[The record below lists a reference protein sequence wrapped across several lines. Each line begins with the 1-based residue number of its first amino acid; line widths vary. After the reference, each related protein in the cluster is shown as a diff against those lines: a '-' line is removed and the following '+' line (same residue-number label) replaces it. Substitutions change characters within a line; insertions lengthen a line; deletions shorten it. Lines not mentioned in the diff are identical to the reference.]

1 MRKKVLIVL
10 VFGIFLFTAAA
21 ADENY
26 LPNSGHLK
34 GFIYKKDG
42 ETPRWGAQVVLQDV
56 ENKLVFRSNVT
67 DDTGDYELI
76 NVPVGDYKVMIVA
89 MEKPYKVKNIDF
101 LINIL
106 DNKTSFISF
115 SLKKSIKGLFFLL
128 EPCCLATIIS
138 GTAAGVT
145 VGKLIPPKEQ
155 KEVSPTQK

>member
-10 VFGIFLFTAAA
+10 VFLIFSFTTASAN
-21 ADENY
+21 EPY
-26 LPNSGHLK
+26 QPNSGHLK

-42 ETPRWGAQVVLQDV
+42 KTPRWGAQVVLQDV
-56 ENKLVFRSNVT
+56 GNKLVYRSNVT
-67 DDTGDYELI
+67 DDTGDYELL

-89 MEKPYKVKNIDF
+89 AEKPYKVKNVDF
-101 LINIL
+101 LINIM
-106 DNKTSFISF
+106 NQKTSFISF

-128 EPCCLATIIS
+128 EPCCIATIVA

-145 VGKLIPPKEQ
+145 VGKLFPPEEQ